1 MSKKSFVI
9 TDEWQ
14 GKVTH
19 AILTRWASM
28 LSDWEDTD
36 ATRVVS
42 PQELPAMKHFL
53 KAWKTTL
60 ARTHGTAPLPMTMV
74 KRVQEPTDVWGRV
87 DGIHHVFKFCN
98 EHPIF
103 EPVVGFQ
110 FWVIGAHDRRS
121 DGTLQPLHRQ
131 SAYVARVHAVA
142 HLKDADPAG
151 ITYIDVGTEEG
162 PDYGEQKMIFVACKD
177 ALPGWTGQQLSQ
189 LNRRGFYPQM
199 TNHTTRAGKD
209 YADKHHLDGMWRT
222 VSDPVEIWVCP
233 TLWLLWE
240 YLMLLGFDNS
250 EAKRVIDK
258 LLACGTRV
266 VGRKSKRPFFLM
278 LADDY
283 REAVSKALEE
293 RDAPRES
300 DLRRLYASWRS
311 HDVDDRMGHE
321 ACRFLGAIK
330 VTDKNVLEAIHRVSG
345 VQRVFKVPATLEH
358 LAGAYA

>member
-9 TDEWQ
+9 TDEWHR
-14 GKVTH
+14 KVTR
-19 AILTRWASM
+19 AILTRWTSM

-36 ATRVVS
+36 ATRLVS

-53 KAWKTTL
+53 KTWKTTL
-60 ARTHGTAPLPMTMV
+60 ARTHGAAPLPMTMV
-74 KRVQEPTDVWGRV
+74 KRVQEPTDVWGRL
-87 DGIHHVFKFCN
+87 DGIHHVFKFCA
-98 EHPIF
+98 EHPVF
-103 EPVVGFQ
+103 EPVAGFQ
-110 FWVIGAHDRRS
+110 FWVIDADTRRS

-142 HLKDADPAG
+142 HLKNADPAG
-151 ITYIDVGTEEG
+151 DSYIDVGTQEG
-162 PDYGEQKMIFVACKD
+162 PDYGGQKMIFVACKD
-177 ALPGWTGQQLSQ
+177 ALPGWTLQQLSQ

-199 TNHTTRAGKD
+199 TNHSTRAGKD
-209 YADKHHLDGMWRT
+209 YANKHHLDGMWRT

-240 YLMLLGFDNS
+240 YFMLLGFDNS

-258 LLACGTRV
+258 LLACGARV

-283 REAVSKALEE
+283 REAVSKVLEE
-293 RDAPRES
+293 RGAHREG
-300 DLRRLYASWRS
+300 DHRRLYASFRS
-311 HDVDDRMGHE
+311 HRLDDRCGDE

-330 VTDKNVLEAIHRVSG
+330 VTDKNVLEAINRVMG
-345 VQRVFKVPATLEH
+345 CRRVYKVPATLEH
-358 LAGAYA
+358 LAGVYA